1 MWPAIIRTVLL
12 GAPGT
17 VAPHSSWGKFSKRK
31 AVTRLLVLHASS
43 SMFRWSSADCITT
56 LHGVIQTDAERQL
69 TGRGDYIQPS
79 VQSSCEMRSR
89 RSGPTTDCVKTLID
103 CAIIIIEGFETS
115 SERRNFDGLPTR
127 RQSRSSNALSR
138 IGGGLYH
145 RGQSGSVHRCVCF
158 QSRSGSVRLYAGAT
172 GGDGAAGLRS
182 G

>member
-56 LHGVIQTDAERQL
+56 LPGVIQTDAERQL

-89 RSGPTTDCVKTLID
+89 RSGPTICD
-103 CAIIIIEGFETS
+103 AAYA
-115 SERRNFDGLPTR
+115 R
-127 RQSRSSNALSR
+127 RQAILSLAIRRAISSCAPSRLVDLPSPQYPIDDR
-138 IGGGLYH
+138 
-145 RGQSGSVHRCVCF
+145 
-158 QSRSGSVRLYAGAT
+158 
-172 GGDGAAGLRS
+172 
-182 G
+182 